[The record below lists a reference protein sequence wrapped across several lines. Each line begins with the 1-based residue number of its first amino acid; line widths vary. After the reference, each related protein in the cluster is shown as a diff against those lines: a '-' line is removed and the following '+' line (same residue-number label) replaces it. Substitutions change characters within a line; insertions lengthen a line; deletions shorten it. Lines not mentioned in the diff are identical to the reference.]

1 MKTVANI
8 RSTDVILTTVTESLL
23 MSVMVC
29 VKLYENII
37 PKRGK

>member
-23 MSVMVC
+23 MSVIVC
-29 VKLYENII
+29 VELYENII